1 MFSKMFK
8 DKTKNNAEDL
18 TNQKAIVNTI
28 YKKFEFRRNIVDEV
42 IEYEVSMTDTTTD
55 GNPYALRNYTIKISH
70 DISLS
75 SKRFN
80 LTNKLTS
87 SRLEVIPCSGIE
99 KVTTEFKCSLNYG
112 YDYDFNFKFWHKTA
126 EVPPAPD
133 KAYIYWGLGGSIRN
147 PEYPEGLE
155 ELIYQIQTDMQKAIE
170 SARR

>member
-1 MFSKMFK
+1 MFK
-8 DKTKNNAEDL
+8 GKTQNNPEDS
-18 TNQKAIVNTI
+18 TNPKAILNTI
-28 YKKFEFRRNIVDEV
+28 YKKLEFSKNIVDEV

-55 GNPYALRNYTIKISH
+55 GKPYAIRNYTIKISH
-70 DISLS
+70 DISFS
-75 SKRFN
+75 SKTFN

-112 YDYDFNFKFWHKTA
+112 YDYDFNFKFWHRTA
-126 EVPPAPD
+126 EESSTSD

-155 ELIYQIQTDMQKAIE
+155 ELIYEIQRDIQKAIE
-170 SARR
+170 NARR

>member
-1 MFSKMFK
+1 MFSKIFK

-28 YKKFEFRRNIVDEV
+28 YKKLEFHRNIVDEV
-42 IEYEVSMTDTTTD
+42 IEYEVSMTDTTTE
-55 GNPYALRNYTIKISH
+55 GNPYAIRNYTIKVSH
-70 DISLS
+70 DISFS
-75 SKRFN
+75 SKTFN

-112 YDYDFNFKFWHKTA
+112 YDYDFNFKFWHRTA
-126 EVPPAPD
+126 EMPPTSD

-170 SARR
+170 KTRK